1 MSLDKGAELELKI
14 QKRIFAFLRE
24 MVEASDQMLRYAS
37 TEDGTGIRDVEM
49 HERAMVLVD
58 LQSDVIDF
66 LIELSGES
74 EEKILLQL
82 ETSKKKIRKNYK
94 NKL

>member
-24 MVEASDQMLRYAS
+24 MVEASDQMFSYAS

-49 HERAMVLVD
+49 HERAMILVD
-58 LQSDVIDF
+58 LQSDVIDY

-82 ETSKKKIRKNYK
+82 ETSK
-94 NKL
+94 

>member
-37 TEDGTGIRDVEM
+37 TEDGTGIRDIEM

-58 LQSDVIDF
+58 LQSDVIDY

-82 ETSKKKIRKNYK
+82 EISKKKIRKNDK
-94 NKL
+94 K